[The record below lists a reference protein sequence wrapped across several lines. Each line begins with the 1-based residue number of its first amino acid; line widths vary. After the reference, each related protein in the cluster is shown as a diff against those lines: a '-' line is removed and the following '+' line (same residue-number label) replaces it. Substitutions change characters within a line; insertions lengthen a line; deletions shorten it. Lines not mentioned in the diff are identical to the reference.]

1 MGLGAEH
8 GSDTHGAQQYMEH
21 TENTREG
28 LYRRSLAERD
38 DPGLSPRGASVVTAT
53 VGLDGTA
60 AGRVGHLLAR
70 FVVPV
75 ARAGRPWPR
84 HAVLAATVTTPA
96 AGFKPTAGALPGGHT
111 LLTLVNGL
119 GGWALIIALAGLVI
133 GAALWAI
140 GSHSQNYQ
148 QSFVGKR
155 AVLVSG
161 AAALIIGAAP
171 TIIDFFFHTGLHLS
185 SPAGTGAA
193 FR

>member
-1 MGLGAEH
+1 M
-8 GSDTHGAQQYMEH
+8 
-21 TENTREG
+21 
-28 LYRRSLAERD
+28 
-38 DPGLSPRGASVVTAT
+38 
-53 VGLDGTA
+53 TA
-60 AGRVGHLLAR
+60 AGLNRATSEGAVHVLAR
-70 FVVPV
+70 VVAPWSG
-75 ARAGRPWPR
+75 APRPWPP
-84 HAVLAATVTTPA
+84 HAVLSASVTTPA

-119 GGWALIIALAGLVI
+119 GGWALILALAGLVI

-161 AAALIIGAAP
+161 VAALIIGAAP

-185 SPAGTGAA
+185 SALTTGAA
-193 FR
+193 FQ